1 MVVVRVELISST
13 VTRRP
18 GREVQNRFSFGGS
31 SPPPKRCRKIKI
43 KTFETEI
50 IKNVRRNLLVQ
61 VLVPTGTR
69 FAPFIRSH

>member
-31 SPPPKRCRKIKI
+31 SPPQ
-43 KTFETEI
+43 EMSQN
-50 IKNVRRNLLVQ
+50 KNKN
-61 VLVPTGTR
+61 
-69 FAPFIRSH
+69 F